1 MISAGFGCK
10 YASKSRSCHFTTTTC
25 SLQNIKFQG
34 TLEQKFQVKF
44 QGHALEFYAAPD
56 QALVRTQNYWRL
68 SRKWTAGDS
77 MNLILKQNIQ
87 NEKSEMEKHT
97 QNTQSTVYIREGSIP
112 ASGSVAISL

>member
-1 MISAGFGCK
+1 
-10 YASKSRSCHFTTTTC
+10 
-25 SLQNIKFQG
+25 
-34 TLEQKFQVKF
+34 
-44 QGHALEFYAAPD
+44 
-56 QALVRTQNYWRL
+56 
-68 SRKWTAGDS
+68 